1 MKANLK
7 HLMCAL
13 AVTSLACCIPASAE
27 EVSGTFTGVGQGFEG
42 EVSVTL
48 TLENG
53 ALTGAE
59 IVGDKETPTVGG
71 EAIKFIQEK
80 MVENQTVN
88 VDGVSG
94 ATYTST
100 GVAEAVEAALQEA
113 GLTREDFPEIAKEG
127 QELYEE
133 TTLLIIGGGGAGLT
147 AGNSALE
154 AGIEDVT
161 ILEKMPYTGGATAN
175 AGGVDGGMSKLQAEL
190 GIEGDSYDQIYEDI
204 MASGESHD
212 EELVRLF
219 ADNMGSTLD
228 WMIEEE
234 NLPFTDRYASDFPEH
249 TVQRFFV
256 CEGGMGNAMSL
267 LTQNFIDKGGN
278 LVYNTRATELETDE
292 NGAVVGAVAEDVDGN
307 IIHYAA
313 KAVVIATGGYG
324 ANQEMISENPGDLA
338 YAVFYGVKSSMGD
351 GQAMGQKVNAKMLNL
366 GYAKM
371 YPNGISQPGTN
382 DGKATPMP
390 TLTTVNTTGAIFVNK
405 DGDRFINETLAF
417 AEIKDATTQQPDKIM
432 YLLMDQAGYDTWSEM
447 VSTNTSPVGN
457 ISMEDQEKYFDEDSD
472 QPMFSRGTLEEV
484 AEDAGIDAEELKAT
498 VEAWNEE
505 VANGS
510 DEEFG
515 RTALFELDTEGTLYL
530 IEQKLRF
537 ATTLGGFDVTGN
549 FECQTEDGEII
560 PGLYAVGEVVGGPN
574 GTEAIPGSMAAW
586 AVTSGHLCGEYLG
599 EQLAG

>member
-1 MKANLK
+1 MKQNLK
-7 HLMCAL
+7 RVMW
-13 AVTSLACCIPASAE
+13 AVSLAGMMMSLPVLAE
-27 EVSGTFTGVGQGFEG
+27 DGTFTGTAKGFGG
-42 EVSVTL
+42 EVSVSI
-48 TLENG
+48 TLEDG
-53 ALTGAE
+53 VLTGAE
-59 IVGDKETPTVGG
+59 ITGDSETPNVGG
-71 EAIKFIQEK
+71 EAMKVMQEA
-80 MVENQTVN
+80 MLANQTVN
-88 VDGVSG
+88 VDAVAGASFTSAGVLD
-94 ATYTST
+94 A
-100 GVAEAVEAALQEA
+100 VKAAVESA
-113 GLTREDFPEIAKEG
+113 GMAMEDFPVIEKAEA
-127 QELYEE
+127 QTLYEE
-133 TTLLIIGGGGAGLT
+133 TDLLIIGAGGSGLT

-154 AGIEDVT
+154 AGVKNVT
-161 ILEKMPYTGGATAN
+161 ILEKMAYAGGATSN
-175 AGGVDGGMSKLQAEL
+175 AGGVDGGMSKLQEEL
-190 GIEGDSYDQIYEDI
+190 GLTGDSYDQIYEDI
-204 MASGESHD
+204 MASGDYHD

-228 WMIEEE
+228 WMIDVEE
-234 NLPFTDRYASDFPEH
+234 LPFNDRYGSDFPEH

-256 CEGGMGNAMSL
+256 CEGGMGNAMAL
-267 LTQNFIDKGGN
+267 LAENFVEKGGN
-278 LVYNTRATELETDE
+278 LVYNTRATELTVDE
-292 NGAVVGAVAEDVDGN
+292 NGAVTGAVAEDIDGN
-307 IIHYAA
+307 TIYYTA

-338 YAVFYGVKSSMGD
+338 YAVFYGVHSSTGD
-351 GQAMGQKVNAKMLNL
+351 GQIMGQAVNAKMMNL

-405 DGDRFINETLAF
+405 EGHRFIDETVAF
-417 AEIKDATTQQPDKIM
+417 ADIKNATTEQTDKIM

-457 ISMEDQEKYFDEDSD
+457 ITMEQQEEWFDEDSD

-484 AEDAGIDAEELKAT
+484 AADAGIDAEGLKAT

-505 VANGS
+505 VANGA

-515 RTALFELDTEGTLYL
+515 RSALFTLDTEGTLYL

-537 ATTLGGFDVTGN
+537 ATTLGGFDITGN
-549 FECQTEDGEII
+549 FECQTEDGAII
-560 PGLYAVGEVVGGPN
+560 PGLYAVGECVGGPN

-599 EQLAG
+599 GLLAE